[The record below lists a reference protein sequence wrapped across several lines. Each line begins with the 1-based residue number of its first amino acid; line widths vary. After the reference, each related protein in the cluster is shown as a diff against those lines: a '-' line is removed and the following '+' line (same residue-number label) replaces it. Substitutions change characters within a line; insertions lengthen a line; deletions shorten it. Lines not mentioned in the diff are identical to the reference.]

1 MYTLT
6 KTHFYGSDA
15 FRIEFDGWE
24 CFSSFGPFFDILKSY
39 AEETEITPK
48 RIQLIYQY
56 QFFENGRKTEF
67 YWDGNFAIY
76 VFNIASSQYQI
87 IHDRLKKICADLNR
101 RIREDGLSEKRVEPS
116 FRRYSTLEEIEN
128 LSIFK
133 LYGTKEKNVLEIVF
147 EDWESVS
154 GFGPYYDVLQSYSK
168 EAGIISKK
176 VTKFFNYLFV
186 EDGYNIQ
193 LHWDAVST
201 IYVYYIA
208 PEQYRMIYC
217 RLKKICAD
225 LNRQIRERMLSEIR
239 RKTTYREPPH
249 YYRDRHK
256 RQ

>member
-24 CFSSFGPFFDILKSY
+24 CFSSFGPFFDILNGY
-39 AEETEITPK
+39 AAETGIDPK

-56 QFFENGRKTEF
+56 QFAEDERKTEF
-67 YWDGNFAIY
+67 YWDGNFTIY
-76 VFNIASSQYQI
+76 VFNISRFQYQK

-116 FRRYSTLEEIEN
+116 FRRYSTPEEIEN

-133 LYGTKEKNVLEIVF
+133 LYGTKEKNVLEMVF
-147 EDWESVS
+147 EDWVSVS

-168 EAGIISKK
+168 ETGIISKK
-176 VTKFFNYLFV
+176 VTEFFNYLFV

-193 LHWDAVST
+193 LQWDAVST

-208 PEQYRMIYC
+208 PEQYRMIYG
-217 RLKKICAD
+217 RLKKICGD
-225 LNRQIRERMLSEIR
+225 LNRQIREKMLAEIR
-239 RKTTYREPPH
+239 RKITYREPPP